1 MKLKT
6 GAQGGGKISKVGSL
20 KRLIKNDKPVV
31 KLTKKKRKTKMNN
44 IRNERGDITTDLMD
58 IERLITENCE
68 QFYAHTLYDLDE
80 VEHCLDI
87 ICQNAHKEKETL

>member
-1 MKLKT
+1 
-6 GAQGGGKISKVGSL
+6 
-20 KRLIKNDKPVV
+20 
-31 KLTKKKRKTKMNN
+31 
-44 IRNERGDITTDLMD
+44 MD

-87 ICQNAHKEKETL
+87 ICQNAHKEKETLWTAPSLLKK